1 MMGLDRY
8 NLPQFC
14 YDCSQPYPWMEHRLE
29 TARDLLENDDELNP
43 DDREN
48 LWSLLQY
55 VMSYPTSDL
64 VPAKR
69 KLIEINLAKAG
80 ATTRDMVI
88 DFLAKVPLK
97 CQSRDEKP

>member
-1 MMGLDRY
+1 
-8 NLPQFC
+8 
-14 YDCSQPYPWMEHRLE
+14 MEHRLE